1 MSIKNSCTFG
11 NVYFDECSMV
21 LQGRKRKPGPIARGS
36 KFCSWVSENGS
47 LVVRWASEISLSSL
61 VNDSFQSKTISK
73 FMIAR

>member
-1 MSIKNSCTFG
+1 MFILMNAPWCYRAGKEN
-11 NVYFDECSMV
+11 
-21 LQGRKRKPGPIARGS
+21 QGPLPGGS

-73 FMIAR
+73 FMTAR